1 MTGRGSMTSQ
11 AFLVILCA
19 PKLENRRLV
28 QQVRDRPSGTVVCF
42 INCHK
47 IAVLLPRKIKLLV
60 LSDETVQ
67 AFPLGIRVQGL

>member
-1 MTGRGSMTSQ
+1 MTSQ

-28 QQVRDRPSGTVVCF
+28 QQARDRPSGAVVCF

-47 IAVLLPRKIKLLV
+47 IVVLLPRKIKLLV
-60 LSDETVQ
+60 LGNETVQ
-67 AFPLGIRVQGL
+67 AFPLRIKLQGL